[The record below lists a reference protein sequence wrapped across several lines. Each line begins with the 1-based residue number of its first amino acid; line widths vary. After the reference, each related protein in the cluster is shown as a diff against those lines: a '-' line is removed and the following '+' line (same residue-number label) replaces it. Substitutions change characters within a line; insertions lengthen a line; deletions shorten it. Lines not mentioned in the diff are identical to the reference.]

1 VAFWRNKAK
10 EAKLKFRE
18 EAQAKARAEATSPA
32 RRWGRISPRDAIRR
46 IFKILWKDGLPEGA
60 PDWLL
65 AEAACRPP

>member
-1 VAFWRNKAK
+1 VAFWRSKAK
-10 EAKLKFRE
+10 EAKLQFQE
-18 EAQAKARAEATSPA
+18 NARAEARADAASPA
-32 RRWGRISPRDAIRR
+32 GKWGSISPRDAIRR